1 MVIYALMCA
10 REEQMAKYIL
20 RRLLGMIPTMLVIIT
35 LSFFIV
41 RIAPGGPF
49 DGERRL
55 PEVVMRNIEAKYH
68 LDEPLLKQYSRYL
81 FDILRGDLGPSY
93 KYKDHDVNYFIRT
106 TLPNSMVLGFLAM
119 GLALLFGVGGGVLAA
134 VKQNTWIDYLT
145 MGLAVLGISI
155 PLFVI
160 CPVFQ
165 LVFALK
171 LKWLP
176 TSGWYTTGGSWVTVI
191 MPAVALSFEYFA
203 TIGRLT
209 RSSMLETL
217 RSDYIR
223 TAKAKGM
230 KNSAVILKHA
240 MKGAMLPVVSYL
252 GPAFAGIVT
261 GSVVAEQVFRVPGLG
276 KFFVQ
281 SSFNRDYTLI
291 IGVVIVYSAILIIMN
306 FIVDIIYSLLDPRIA
321 YN

>member
-1 MVIYALMCA
+1 
-10 REEQMAKYIL
+10 MAKYIIK
-20 RRLLGMIPTMLVIIT
+20 RLLGMIPTMFVIVT

-41 RIAPGGPF
+41 RVAPGGPF
-49 DGERRL
+49 DGERAL
-55 PEVVMRNIEAKYH
+55 PEVIKRNIEAKYH
-68 LDEPLLKQYSRYL
+68 MDEPLIKQYGRYL
-81 FDILRGDLGPSY
+81 FDVLRGDLGPSY
-93 KYKDHDVNYFIRT
+93 KYKDHDVNSLIFNS
-106 TLPNSMVLGFLAM
+106 LPNSIVLGLMAM
-119 GLALLFGVGGGVLAA
+119 AVALFFGISLGVLAA
-134 VKQNTWIDYLT
+134 VKQNTILDYIPMILASF
-145 MGLAVLGISI
+145 GLSI

-160 CPVFQ
+160 GPILQ
-165 LVFALK
+165 YVFAMK

-176 TSGWYTTGGSWVTVI
+176 TSGWFMEGNASWKTIILPVLS
-191 MPAVALSFEYFA
+191 LSFAYYA
-203 TIGRLT
+203 DIARLT

-230 KNSAVILKHA
+230 KNSKIIFKHA

-261 GSVVAEQVFRVPGLG
+261 GSIVVEQVFRVPGLG

-291 IGVVIVYSAILIIMN
+291 VGVVIVYSAILVFMN
-306 FIVDIIYSLLDPRIA
+306 FLVDVAYSLLDPRIT
-321 YN
+321 YRS